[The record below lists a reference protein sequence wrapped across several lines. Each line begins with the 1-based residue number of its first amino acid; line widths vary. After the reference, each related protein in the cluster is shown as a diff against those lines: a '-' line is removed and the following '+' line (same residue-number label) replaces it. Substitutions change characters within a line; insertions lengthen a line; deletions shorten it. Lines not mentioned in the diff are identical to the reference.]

1 MIPPLQEVTR
11 KSIGVDGIAS
21 TITMQALAAL
31 SLSLAPSVRVTAPF
45 GGRVRPASMI
55 ASLEAPSTA
64 PKSFDELDMSS
75 VADRTPQRARTLA
88 PRLADPLT

>member
-1 MIPPLQEVTR
+1 
-11 KSIGVDGIAS
+11 
-21 TITMQALAAL
+21 MQALAAL

-75 VADRTPQRARTLA
+75 VADRTPEGSN
-88 PRLADPLT
+88 PSP